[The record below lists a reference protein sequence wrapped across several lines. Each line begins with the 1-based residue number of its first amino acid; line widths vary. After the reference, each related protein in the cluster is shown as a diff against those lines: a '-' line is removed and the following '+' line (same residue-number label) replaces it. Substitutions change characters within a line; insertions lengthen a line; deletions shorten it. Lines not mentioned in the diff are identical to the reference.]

1 MKIFLKF
8 FFLSKKL
15 IVIFFLHLLFFT
27 WSSSVSAS
35 TILGTGT
42 EALLGGDLTDPEDDG
57 IDGTSGEGGNWNWSS
72 IIASSENSW
81 TGEGAY
87 NVFDNK
93 VGFGNDKWCCNGP
106 TQHIAVGFDSS
117 YVLSHF
123 TITSGNDQGKRDP
136 DQWKIQGS
144 NDGDTW
150 TDIYEYNNNGTSP
163 FSARNQ
169 VIKYTGGGED
179 FETPDAFSY
188 FRYYVTSIK
197 SGVHHQINEIEFFSD
212 STNPTLDSST
222 PADNATSVEVDA
234 DIVLN
239 FSESVDVES
248 GNITI
253 KKTSDDSTVETIDVT
268 GSQVSGSGSSEIT
281 ISLSSDFDYGVE
293 YYVLIDATAFD
304 DRLSNSYAGISST
317 TALSFTTTSKSD
329 PTADLNVTG
338 SIDAQIS
345 LSNILI
351 KQSIGSVSNRLR
363 YLRQNRSKD
372 NLTNQKA
379 RLDLKLN
386 NTLSSLIKSYG
397 EILPI
402 SSSVQENLIPEKW
415 STWSE
420 GIISETKFDSDDNSS
435 SREID
440 TNSFVFGFDKKIS
453 DKSLYGF
460 ALQYGKSD
468 SDIGSDGTSV
478 DSENYNFSWYGSK
491 PHSDKNFIEGSFG
504 FGLIKSDLVRKK
516 DSNTLTGSR
525 DGKQIFGSINY
536 GSIIKKDNSDLTP
549 TCRLELGYTELSP
562 YSEEGTD
569 ALSYSRQ
576 YIRTGLASLGLNF
589 NKLAKLENNSLNTF
603 SSIEYGIDFSDSST
617 AEMNYLSDTSTIY
630 FYKGDNNSSTLI
642 SGELGFDFEVQNN
655 FNITALYK
663 RIEGSDDEHTNM
675 IKLKFNF
682 ISENETE
689 YAFLLN
695 RTEQP
700 NANLNVVKNINGFGL
715 NFKVDQSLHDYN
727 DQNANLILS
736 KKY

>member
-8 FFLSKKL
+8 FFLSKPL
-15 IVIFFLHLLFFT
+15 IKFFFLFLLVLGWNNF
-27 WSSSVSAS
+27 VSAA

-57 IDGTSGEGGNWNWSS
+57 IDGTDGEEGNWNWSS
-72 IIASSENSW
+72 ISASSENSW

-93 VGFGNDKWCCNGP
+93 VGVSNDKWCCNGP
-106 TQHIAVGFDSS
+106 TQSIAVEFETS

-123 TITSGNDQGKRDP
+123 TITSGNDQVRRDP

-144 NDGDTW
+144 NDGTIW

-163 FSARNQ
+163 FSDRSQ
-169 VIKYTGGGED
+169 VIKYTGGGDD
-179 FETPDAFSY
+179 FEIPAAFSH

-197 SGVHHQINEIEFFSD
+197 SGVHHQINELEFFAD
-212 STNPTLDSST
+212 ATDPTLTSST

-268 GSQVSGSGSSEIT
+268 GSQISGSGSSQIT
-281 ISLSSDFDYGVE
+281 INPSSDFDYGVE

-304 DRLSNSYAGISST
+304 DGSSNSYAGISST

-338 SIDAQIS
+338 LIDAQIS

-397 EILPI
+397 EISPV

-420 GIISETKFDSDDNSS
+420 GIISVTKFDSDDNSS

-453 DKSLYGF
+453 DESLYGF

-468 SDIGSDGTSV
+468 SVIGSDGTSV
-478 DSENYNFSWYGSK
+478 DSENYNFSWYGAK
-491 PHSDKNFIEGSFG
+491 PHSNKNFIEGSFG

-536 GSIIKKDNSDLTP
+536 GSIIEKDNSNLTP

-603 SSIEYGIDFSDSST
+603 GSIEYGIDFSDSST
-617 AEMNYLSDTSTIY
+617 AEMNYLSDTSAIY
-630 FYKGDNNSSTLI
+630 FYKGDNNSSKLI
-642 SGELGFDFEVQNN
+642 SGVLGFDFKVQNN
-655 FNITALYK
+655 FNVTALYK
-663 RIEGSDDEHTNM
+663 RIEGSDNEHTNM

-682 ISENETE
+682 VSEMETE

-695 RTEQP
+695 GTEQT
-700 NANLNVVKNINGFGL
+700 NANLNVVKKVNGIDL
-715 NFKVDQSLHDYN
+715 NFRVDQSLHDYN
-727 DQNANLILS
+727 DQNANLFLS
-736 KKY
+736 KKF